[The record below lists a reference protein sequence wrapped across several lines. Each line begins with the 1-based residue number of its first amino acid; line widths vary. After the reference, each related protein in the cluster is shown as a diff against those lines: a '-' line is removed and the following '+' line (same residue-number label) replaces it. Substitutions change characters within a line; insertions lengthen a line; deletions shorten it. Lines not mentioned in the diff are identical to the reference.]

1 MAKTPV
7 RPLVSV
13 LMPSYNH
20 APYVRAA
27 VESVLQQSYEDLEL
41 IAIDDASSD
50 ATWEVLQSF
59 DDERLR
65 RYRHAA
71 NQGAHA
77 TLNEAMGM
85 AQGDYIAILNSDDIY
100 SPMRLE
106 RLVEAAT
113 AVDSAELFMY
123 SDVEFIDA
131 AGASAGE
138 HGRAVDYRA
147 LRAICNTLDPS
158 NWFLAGNPA
167 ISTSNFFFS
176 SSLAKKVGGF
186 APLRYT
192 HDWDWA
198 LRACRQTMPIW
209 FRETLLSY
217 RVHPG
222 NSLSEDD
229 AWRHIHENSHVQAKA
244 LLARPLRADP
254 ETESFTACQALL
266 YNLSFHPLGVLF
278 YVLYHHAGVPDAR
291 LEELT
296 VGERETRFLKNLA
309 LAVGFPEELFH
320 SVRQL
325 AEFKDVIAGQA
336 ALLQE
341 RWSAIHE
348 MTEDI
353 IERDRT
359 IEAQAQL
366 LVDRLNAIEQMNGM
380 IEERDRCIAAQG
392 DMLQERYR
400 SMAAQDDMIRER
412 DRCIAAQEDMLQE
425 RYRSMAAQEDM
436 LQERWHAMQE
446 MSRVIAERQE
456 EIKGL
461 RSDRLVQLA
470 LRVRKALRWLSA
482 SGGH

>member
-1 MAKTPV
+1 
-7 RPLVSV
+7 
-13 LMPSYNH
+13 
-20 APYVRAA
+20 
-27 VESVLQQSYEDLEL
+27 
-41 IAIDDASSD
+41 
-50 ATWEVLQSF
+50 
-59 DDERLR
+59 
-65 RYRHAA
+65 
-71 NQGAHA
+71 
-77 TLNEAMGM
+77 
-85 AQGDYIAILNSDDIY
+85 
-100 SPMRLE
+100 
-106 RLVEAAT
+106 
-113 AVDSAELFMY
+113 
-123 SDVEFIDA
+123 
-131 AGASAGE
+131 
-138 HGRAVDYRA
+138 
-147 LRAICNTLDPS
+147 
-158 NWFLAGNPA
+158 
-167 ISTSNFFFS
+167 
-176 SSLAKKVGGF
+176 
-186 APLRYT
+186 
-192 HDWDWA
+192 
-198 LRACRQTMPIW
+198 
-209 FRETLLSY
+209 
-217 RVHPG
+217 
-222 NSLSEDD
+222 
-229 AWRHIHENSHVQAKA
+229 
-244 LLARPLRADP
+244 
-254 ETESFTACQALL
+254 
-266 YNLSFHPLGVLF
+266 LGVLF

-400 SMAAQDDMIRER
+400 SMAAQ
-412 DRCIAAQEDMLQE
+412 
-425 RYRSMAAQEDM
+425 EDM

-470 LRVRKALRWLSA
+470 LRVRKAMRWLSA

>member
-1 MAKTPV
+1 MTNTLT

-13 LMPSYNH
+13 LMPAFNH
-20 APYVRAA
+20 ASYVRTA
-27 VESVLQQSYEDLEL
+27 VESVLGQTYGNLEL
-41 IAIDDASSD
+41 IVIDDASSD

-59 DDERLR
+59 DDPRVRL
-65 RYRHAA
+65 YRHEA

-77 TLNEAMGM
+77 TLNEGLALAKGEF
-85 AQGDYIAILNSDDIY
+85 IAILNSDDIY
-100 SPMRLE
+100 SPVRLE

-113 AVDSAELFMY
+113 AADSAELFMY
-123 SDVEFIDA
+123 ADVEFIDA
-131 AGASAGE
+131 IGASAGE
-138 HGRAVDYRA
+138 HGRAMDYRA
-147 LRAICNTLDPS
+147 LLAVCNILDPS

-176 SSLAKKVGGF
+176 SGLAKKVGGF

-198 LRACRQTMPIW
+198 LRACRQTIPIW
-209 FRETLLSY
+209 LHETLLAY

-244 LLARPLRADP
+244 LLARPLCSDP
-254 ETESFTACQALL
+254 ETESFAACQALL
-266 YNLSFHPLGVLF
+266 HNLSFHPLGVLF

-296 VGERETRFLKNLA
+296 VGGRETWFLENLA
-309 LAVGFPEELFH
+309 LAEGFPEDLFH

-325 AEFKDVIAGQA
+325 AEFKHVIASQA

-341 RWSAIHE
+341 RWSAIHD
-348 MTEDI
+348 MTEAI
-353 IERDRT
+353 IERDGT

-380 IEERDRCIAAQG
+380 IVERDRCIAAQD

-400 SMAAQDDMIRER
+400 SMAAQDDM
-412 DRCIAAQEDMLQE
+412 
-425 RYRSMAAQEDM
+425 

-446 MSRVIAERQE
+446 MSRAIAERQE

-470 LRVRKALRWLSA
+470 LRVRKAMRWLS
-482 SGGH
+482 SSKGH